1 MEFENKVISEE
12 DKNSTVNFT
21 TNKNNHVLNEKTIC
35 EVIEILFNHLKDETD
50 HIDKVTRRCLMELSE
65 NNLNSVF
72 NVGMESLKSLLVYS
86 PNNQINT
93 EIMENYVEL
102 LGEILEKYGHLLG
115 KNSYKIASTMIIE
128 AIHNLISSKGNSQ
141 ETEKNKVLEKKI
153 YIINKILI
161 ILSKFFFNEILNDLM
176 QLFVPGSVPH
186 KIVIELLTELANVYP
201 LKASLN
207 FNDCVS
213 RTLPILASI
222 QDENMKVIFSKFFSQ
237 ICESLIISLESS
249 ENNNNNSYN
258 NTKLNMDSMSHLFST
273 AFDLINA
280 QWINARNF
288 ANKLQIINALILM
301 GAIVPENSLRNNLEN
316 IINLFSQNL
325 KKENISLNTPNS
337 STALISDH
345 IMLCK
350 SFRIFFE
357 NTVIKY
363 KERLETCANNLLNA
377 IFPILINVN
386 ISPNIKIFD
395 QDFIQLK
402 SELLKITFCLF
413 SNYIDKSFNFFIS
426 KFEVSNLI
434 ERLSNVYLIKTMILR
449 SENIINS
456 YKEMLY
462 SAISKATHEVDLEFK
477 YAIFELIYILFE
489 KKYVNNESS
498 IKLISYLIKESGY
511 SDDEIEASNNS
522 NKNYPFYTNLKMVRE
537 KAENVL
543 LDIVSKIPDSEQF
556 FWPNILDYL
565 YDFKYDGS
573 AYIINKIIA
582 AVKNIYDQKNKS
594 DEFYRVIDFNKNNS
608 NLPIP
613 SQLMIKVFVILSNP
627 LKRQG
632 LCKVVMQSL
641 KIIIPLLTNELKNYS
656 IDTNQIEIYFRRG
669 KYFDFNQYHDLVL
682 VFWEK
687 ILTELKSADFL
698 TGLSESITEHM
709 TKYKDFIAI
718 IGFLMKLQGLVLAKV
733 NKRETIKNQLD
744 NLFNMVHPEFK
755 GDVINANMDQSNPQK
770 DIRNGLADA
779 FGLAAKNHLDLVL
792 DKINAIFKSEIQYK
806 KPTGFA
812 SFFASN
818 KDPEISS
825 FPMIITSLITCL
837 GCVAKNAEANLLSTR
852 INSHFLSY
860 IDLYFNNEKMG
871 SKPIKYACLFAL
883 GNIFKTLQKLSSIYL
898 DKGDVFIL
906 QNRDNYIESIIK
918 IFKSEKNLNEMKI
931 TALNNIAHLAQLDP
945 PVSLEQ
951 CRNFIYLGFSLFDL
965 KELKDKSD
973 IELKEKCLESLSN
986 ILESILIYE
995 NHFTS
1000 NIEKISVTTENF
1012 ILVCYENILN
1022 YEKDILSCWDFFS
1035 LILEKFIEKYLR
1047 ETDINMKIMLAERIQ
1062 IFVNSKKCVKFN
1074 NEDIQNWIASI
1085 ICLLIVFF
1093 DENETTD
1100 KESIFLGI
1108 SRLFTGLGVFDLDY
1122 STDYNVV
1129 IEGIGNIFKN
1139 KFEKDDYLLI
1149 LRKLFYLLKIKN
1161 ASVNKYSVNLIL
1173 KLISNNSS
1181 FFIDPD
1187 SAKGK
1192 NKSDKTENE
1201 SNLIA
1206 DSNQSKKYAKIID
1219 EIIENL
1225 LTILETIIKDEGNIT
1240 SDRYVNTL
1248 KITEELSKINLT
1260 PILDACLKEEYG
1272 LPLPISLQSILQQI
1286 CKEKSLV
1293 TKVFTKIT
1301 DIINNGDPGYEN
1313 KPNYAV
1319 CASTIVLGTMLST
1332 RDTIMIPLIKKFF
1345 PQLLSTLLLRI
1356 GSAHS
1361 INYTVEAFKKR
1372 EEDPRNQT
1380 CWALKN
1386 LLSYS
1391 EEEEISTC
1399 LESGGSIQDKLM
1411 NTYEYDEGIYELM
1424 LIFCKKADINKQ
1436 MAMFNFLEGFL
1447 DRPYNGQRVAVITC
1461 YAQFLNFASV
1471 IYHGNT
1477 EVDLEEWRGKLIV
1490 ELTKTITD
1498 SDELARKQSIRGLA
1512 NLCKV
1517 YLDCCVDIDTY
1528 IKITEK
1534 IDTGN
1539 KKDKKLKIN
1548 FFVINNINN

>member
-1 MEFENKVISEE
+1 MEFENNFVTEE
-12 DKNSTVNFT
+12 DKNSTAFLN
-21 TNKNNHVLNEKTIC
+21 NNRNNHILNEKTIC
-35 EVIEILFNHLKDETD
+35 EVIEILFDHLKDETD
-50 HIDKVTRRCLMELSE
+50 NIDKITRRSLIEISE

-72 NVGMESLKSLLVYS
+72 NVGMESLKNLIS
-86 PNNQINT
+86 NNTNNKLNI
-93 EIMENYVEL
+93 EIMENYVDL
-102 LGEILEKYGHLLG
+102 LNEILEKYGSSLE
-115 KNSYKIASTMIIE
+115 KNSYKIASSLIIE
-128 AIHNLISSKGNSQ
+128 AIQNLIASQGNSK
-141 ETEKNKVLEKKI
+141 EAERVKALEKKV
-153 YIINKILI
+153 YTLNKILI
-161 ILSKFFFNEILNDLM
+161 ILSKFYFNEILNDLM

-186 KIVIELLTELANVYP
+186 RIVIELLTQMASVYP
-201 LKASLN
+201 LKASQT

-222 QDENMKVIFSKFFSQ
+222 QEENMRVIFSKFFSQ
-237 ICESLIISLESS
+237 ICESLIISLESCES
-249 ENNNNNSYN
+249 NNNSNYN
-258 NTKLNMDSMSHLFST
+258 SIRVYIDSMSHLFST

-288 ANKLQIINALILM
+288 GNKLQIINSLILM

-325 KKENISLNTPNS
+325 KKENISNSASNS

-350 SFRIFFE
+350 SFRILFE
-357 NTVIKY
+357 NIVGKY

-377 IFPILINVN
+377 IFPILNNIN
-386 ISPNIKIFD
+386 ISPNIKEFD

-402 SELLKITFCLF
+402 SELLKIAFLLF
-413 SNYIDKSFNFFIS
+413 TNYIDKSFNFFIA
-426 KFEVSNLI
+426 KFEVPSLI
-434 ERLSNVYLIKTMILR
+434 ERLANVYLLKTMLLR

-462 SAISKATHEVDLEFK
+462 SAISKATHENDLEFK

-489 KKYVNNESS
+489 KNFVNSESS

-511 SDDEIEASNNS
+511 SDDEIESGNIS
-522 NKNYPFYTNLKMVRE
+522 NKNYPFYTNLKMVRD

-543 LDIVSKIPDSEQF
+543 IDIINKIQDSEKF
-556 FWPNILDYL
+556 FWPTILDYL

-573 AYIINKIIA
+573 SFIINKIIS
-582 AVKNIYDQKNKS
+582 AVKNIYDEKNKTE
-594 DEFYRVIDFNKNNS
+594 EFYSAIDFSRSNS
-608 NLPIP
+608 NLPTP
-613 SQLMIKVFVILSNP
+613 SQLMIKAFVILSNP

-632 LCKVVMQSL
+632 LCKVVLQSL
-641 KIIIPLLTNELKNYS
+641 KIIIPLLSSELKGYQ
-656 IDTNQIEIYFRRG
+656 IDTNQIEVYFRRG
-669 KYFDFNQYHDLVL
+669 KYFDFNHYHDVL
-682 VFWEK
+682 ITFWEK
-687 ILTELKSADFL
+687 ILNELKNGEFL
-698 TGLSESITEHM
+698 TSLSESILDHI
-709 TKYKDFIAI
+709 TKYKEYIAI

-755 GDVINANMDQSNPQK
+755 AEVINANVDQSTPPK
-770 DIRNGLADA
+770 EIRSGLGEA

-812 SFFASN
+812 SLFASS

-825 FPMIITSLITCL
+825 FPMIISSLITCL
-837 GCVAKNAEANLLSTR
+837 GCVAKNADANLLSTR
-852 INSHFLSY
+852 INSNFLSY
-860 IDLYFNNEKMG
+860 IDSYFNNDK
-871 SKPIKYACLFAL
+871 STKQTKFACIFAM
-883 GNIFKTLQKLSSIYL
+883 GNIFKSLHKLSSIYL

-906 QNRDNYIESIIK
+906 QNRENYIENMIK
-918 IFKSEKNLNEMKI
+918 IFKAEKTLNEMKI
-931 TALNNIAHLAQLDP
+931 TALNNVAYLSQLDP

-951 CRNFIYLGFSLFDL
+951 CRNFIYLAFSLFDIKELQNFGNL
-965 KELKDKSD
+965 KEQD
-973 IELKEKCLESLSN
+973 IELKEQTLESINN
-986 ILESILIYE
+986 ILESILIHE
-995 NHFTS
+995 NHLTS
-1000 NIEKISVTTENF
+1000 NLEKITVTTDNYVL
-1012 ILVCYENILN
+1012 ICYENILN
-1022 YEKDILSCWDFFS
+1022 YEKEILTSWDFFS
-1035 LILEKFIEKYLR
+1035 LIMEKFIERYLK
-1047 ETDINMKIMLAERIQ
+1047 ETESRMKMVLTERIQ

-1074 NEDIQNWIASI
+1074 NEDMQNWIASI
-1085 ICLLIVFF
+1085 ICLMIVFF
-1093 DENETTD
+1093 DENEPTD
-1100 KESIFLGI
+1100 KEAIFLGI

-1122 STDYNVV
+1122 SLDYTSV
-1129 IEGIGNIFKN
+1129 IESIANIFKN
-1139 KFEKDDYLLI
+1139 KFEKDDYLFI
-1149 LRKLFYLLKIKN
+1149 FKKFFYLLKIKN
-1161 ASVNKYSVNLIL
+1161 NSVNKHAVTLIL
-1173 KLISNNSS
+1173 KLISNNTEY
-1181 FFIDPD
+1181 FKDPD
-1187 SAKGK
+1187 GSKIK
-1192 NKSDKTENE
+1192 NKEDTKSQE
-1201 SNLIA
+1201 NLITN
-1206 DSNQSKKYAKIID
+1206 SNSLKKYSKTLD

-1225 LTILETIIKDEGNIT
+1225 ITILETIIKDEGALT
-1240 SDRYVNTL
+1240 AERYINTL
-1248 KITEELSKINLT
+1248 KIPDELSKINLT
-1260 PILDACLKEEYG
+1260 PIIDACLKEEYG
-1272 LPLPISLQSILQQI
+1272 LPLPLSLQSILEQL

-1319 CASTIVLGTMLST
+1319 CASTIVLGTMLAT
-1332 RDTIMIPLIKKFF
+1332 RDSVIIPLIKKFF

-1424 LIFCKKADINKQ
+1424 LIFCKKADIAKQ

-1477 EVDLEEWRGKLIV
+1477 DVDLEDWRNKLIV

-1517 YLDCCVDIDTY
+1517 YLDCCVDIDSY
-1528 IKITEK
+1528 IKITQK
-1534 IDTGN
+1534 VDSG
-1539 KKDKKLKIN
+1539 KLI
-1548 FFVINNINN
+1548 

>member
-1 MEFENKVISEE
+1 MEFENNLVTEE
-12 DKNSTVNFT
+12 DKNRTILN
-21 TNKNNHVLNEKTIC
+21 TNRNNHILNEKTIC
-35 EVIEILFNHLKDETD
+35 EVIEILFDHIKDETD
-50 HIDKVTRRCLMELSE
+50 NIDKITRRSLMELSE

-72 NVGMESLKSLLVYS
+72 NVGMESLKNLVS
-86 PNNQINT
+86 NNLNNKLNI

-102 LGEILEKYGHLLG
+102 LNEIIEKHGQMLE
-115 KNSYKIASTMIIE
+115 KNSYKIASTLIIE
-128 AIHNLISSKGNSQ
+128 AIQNLIASQGNSK
-141 ETEKNKVLEKKI
+141 ELERIRALEKKV
-153 YIINKILI
+153 YTLNKILI
-161 ILSKFFFNEILNDLM
+161 MLSKYFFNEILNDLM
-176 QLFVPGSVPH
+176 QLFIPGSVPH
-186 KIVIELLTELANVYP
+186 KIVIELLTEMACVYP

-222 QDENMKVIFSKFFSQ
+222 QDENMRVIFSKFFAQ
-237 ICESLIISLESS
+237 ICESLIISLESCDS
-249 ENNNNNSYN
+249 SSSASSNSSYN
-258 NTKLNMDSMSHLFST
+258 STKVNIDSMSHLFST

-288 ANKLQIINALILM
+288 ANKLQIINSLILM

-325 KKENISLNTPNS
+325 RKENISNS
-337 STALISDH
+337 APSSSAALVSDH

-357 NTVIKY
+357 NTVAKY
-363 KERLETCANNLLNA
+363 KERLETCVNNLLNA
-377 IFPILINVN
+377 VFPILNNIN
-386 ISPNIKIFD
+386 ISPNIKEFD

-402 SELLKITFCLF
+402 SELLKISFLLF
-413 SNYIDKSFNFFIS
+413 TNYVDKSFNFFIA
-426 KFEVSNLI
+426 KFDVPSLI
-434 ERLSNVYLIKTMILR
+434 ERLANVYLLKTMILR
-449 SENIINS
+449 SDNIINS

-462 SAISKATHEVDLEFK
+462 SAISKATHEPDLEFK
-477 YAIFELIYILFE
+477 FAIFELIYILFE
-489 KKYVNNESS
+489 KNFINPESS

-511 SDDEIEASNNS
+511 SDDEIEAGNIA
-522 NKNYPFYTNLKMVRE
+522 NKTYPFYTNLKMVRD

-543 LDIVSKIPDSEQF
+543 LDIINKIPDAEKF

-573 AYIINKIIA
+573 AFIINKIIA
-582 AVKNIYDQKNKS
+582 AVKIIYDEKNKTE
-594 DEFYRVIDFNKNNS
+594 DFYSEIDFNKSNS
-608 NLPIP
+608 NLPTQ
-613 SQLMIKVFVILSNP
+613 SQLMIKVLVILSNP

-632 LCKVVMQSL
+632 LCKVVLQSL
-641 KIIIPLLTNELKNYS
+641 KIIIPLLNSELKSYQL
-656 IDTNQIEIYFRRG
+656 DTNQIEAYLRRG
-669 KYFDFNQYHDLVL
+669 KYFDFTNYHDILL
-682 VFWEK
+682 TFWEK
-687 ILTELKSADFL
+687 ILNELKSGDFL
-698 TGLSESITEHM
+698 TSLSDSILDHM
-709 TKYKDFIAI
+709 SKYKEYVAI
-718 IGFLMKLQGLVLAKV
+718 VGFLMKLQGLVLAKV

-755 GDVINANMDQSNPQK
+755 ADVINGNVDQSAPPK
-770 DIRNGLADA
+770 EIRGGLGEA

-792 DKINAIFKSEIQYK
+792 DKINAIFKSEIQFK

-812 SFFASN
+812 ALFASN
-818 KDPEISS
+818 KDPEISG
-825 FPMIITSLITCL
+825 FPIIITSLITCL
-837 GCVAKNAEANLLSTR
+837 GCVAKNAEASLLSTR
-852 INSHFLSY
+852 INSNFLSY
-860 IDLYFNNEKMG
+860 IDSYFNSEK
-871 SKPIKYACLFAL
+871 STKQIKFSCMFAL
-883 GNIFKTLQKLSSIYL
+883 GNIFKSLHKLSSFYL

-906 QNRDNYIESIIK
+906 QNRDNYIESMIK
-918 IFKSEKNLNEMKI
+918 IFKAEKALCEMKI
-931 TALNNIAHLAQLDP
+931 TALNNVANLAQLDP

-951 CRNFIYLGFSLFDL
+951 CRNFIYLAFSFFDFKELQNFGNL
-965 KELKDKSD
+965 KEQDV
-973 IELKEKCLESLSN
+973 ELKEQALESIN
-986 ILESILIYE
+986 NVLESILVHE

-1000 NIEKISVTTENF
+1000 NLEKIVVTTDNF
-1012 ILVCYENILN
+1012 VLVCYENILN
-1022 YEKDILSCWDFFS
+1022 YEKEILSCWDFFS
-1035 LILEKFIEKYLR
+1035 LILEKFIERYLR
-1047 ETDINMKIMLAERIQ
+1047 ETESRMKMILAERIQ

-1074 NEDIQNWIASI
+1074 NEDMQNWVASI

-1093 DENETTD
+1093 DENGPTD
-1100 KESIFLGI
+1100 KEGIFLGI
-1108 SRLFTGLGVFDLDY
+1108 SRLFTGLGIFDLDY
-1122 STDYNVV
+1122 SSDFNTV
-1129 IEGIGNIFKN
+1129 IDSIANILKN
-1139 KFEKDDYLLI
+1139 KFEKDDFLFI
-1149 LRKLFYLLKIKN
+1149 FKKLFYLLKIKN
-1161 ASVNKYSVNLIL
+1161 TAVNKHSVTLIL
-1173 KLISNNSS
+1173 KLISNNNAY
-1181 FFIDPD
+1181 FTDPD
-1187 SAKGK
+1187 NNNSKAAKAK
-1192 NKSDKTENE
+1192 EE
-1201 SNLIA
+1201 SLI
-1206 DSNQSKKYAKIID
+1206 SNSNASKKYAKMLD

-1225 LTILETIIKDEGNIT
+1225 ISILETIVKDEGALT
-1240 SDRYVNTL
+1240 AERYTNTL
-1248 KITEELSKINLT
+1248 KIAEELSKINLT
-1260 PILDACLKEEYG
+1260 PLIDACLKEEYG
-1272 LPLPISLQSILQQI
+1272 LPLPLSLQSILEQL
-1286 CKEKSLV
+1286 CKEKGLV

-1301 DIINNGDPGYEN
+1301 DIINNGDPGFEN

-1319 CASTIVLGTMLST
+1319 CASTIVLGTMLAT
-1332 RDTIMIPLIKKFF
+1332 RDPVIIPLIKKFF
-1345 PQLLSTLLLRI
+1345 PQLLSTLILRI

-1424 LIFCKKADINKQ
+1424 LIFCKKADLAKQ

-1477 EVDLEEWRGKLIV
+1477 DVDLEEWRGKLIV

-1528 IKITEK
+1528 IKITKK
-1534 IDTGN
+1534 IDLG
-1539 KKDKKLKIN
+1539 K
-1548 FFVINNINN
+1548 